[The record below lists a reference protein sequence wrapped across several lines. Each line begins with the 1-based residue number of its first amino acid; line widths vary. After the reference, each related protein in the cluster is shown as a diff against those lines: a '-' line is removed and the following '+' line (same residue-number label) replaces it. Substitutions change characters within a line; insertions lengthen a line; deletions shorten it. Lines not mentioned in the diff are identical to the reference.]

1 MEPVVLELR
10 DNEYITSINGMGK
23 DYVQEIN
30 METNFYRK
38 IKQGAKIKGKVAEES
53 KQVTA
58 GLSSIMNPTGGNST
72 FSMGLPPGAK
82 VLAFAGSAD
91 EYIRSIYVYYKV

>member
-1 MEPVVLELR
+1 
-10 DNEYITSINGMGK
+10 
-23 DYVQEIN
+23 

-38 IKQGAKIKGKVAEES
+38 IKQGAKLKGKNQEDDQ
-53 KQVTA
+53 KQQST
-58 GLSSIMNPTGGNST
+58 GLTSLINPGQGGGSN

-91 EYIRSIYVYYKV
+91 EYVRSIYVYYKV